1 MNNGKLWEEALVGAS
16 YEQLAEFAA
25 EVPRL
30 LLVSSVAG
38 SDSVVRSTGL
48 VLTKNEII
56 SIKKYVSI
64 AFSFPTTLPTVTD
77 YLRYGVG
84 EDGGTGLRPNDFFKH
99 FSDDS

>member
-56 SIKKYVSI
+56 SIKNTYQSRLV
-64 AFSFPTTLPTVTD
+64 FQ
-77 YLRYGVG
+77 LRSPLLLITYAM
-84 EDGGTGLRPNDFFKH
+84 GLEKMVVQV
-99 FSDDS
+99 